1 MSPPVQSVC
10 VVFPSSKIAYASL
23 SARFNSLTPSVSTAV
38 FTGKRRARCLSEP
51 SPRVLRNLAKG
62 SLTWV
67 RTWSKGPVLPPY
79 SHSVFSSSSSLYCR
93 TRSGLTRKGPSCSR
107 YINESFR
114 QREIVLYHG
123 SSNMFISSPQEIVI
137 RMVFAVAS
145 PSETTPLFTLVRL
158 QLSRFRRVMC
168 RADFQIRDPDGQQLC
183 CASLLLDTAC
193 NPCSL
198 PSPSYRRTMTS
209 S

>member
-1 MSPPVQSVC
+1 MSPPVQSVCVC
-10 VVFPSSKIAYASL
+10 VVFPSSKIAYTSL
-23 SARFNSLTPSVSTAV
+23 SVRFNGAHAFCLHRCLHC
-38 FTGKRRARCLSEP
+38 KRRARCLSEP

-93 TRSGLTRKGPSCSR
+93 TRSGPTRKGPSCSR
-107 YINESFR
+107 CINESFR

-123 SSNMFISSPQEIVI
+123 SPIMFISSPQEIVI

-145 PSETTPLFTLVRL
+145 PSETTPLFPLVRL

-168 RADFQIRDPDGQQLC
+168 RADF
-183 CASLLLDTAC
+183 
-193 NPCSL
+193 
-198 PSPSYRRTMTS
+198 
-209 S
+209 

>member
-1 MSPPVQSVC
+1 MSPPVQSVSVC
-10 VVFPSSKIAYASL
+10 VVFPSSKIAYCPWDSTA
-23 SARFNSLTPSVSTAV
+23 LTVSVSTAV

-51 SPRVLRNLAKG
+51 SPRVLLNLAKG

-67 RTWSKGPVLPPY
+67 RTWSKGPLLPPY

-123 SSNMFISSPQEIVI
+123 SSIMFISSPQEIVI

-145 PSETTPLFTLVRL
+145 PSETTPLFPLVRL

-168 RADFQIRDPDGQQLC
+168 RADF
-183 CASLLLDTAC
+183 
-193 NPCSL
+193 
-198 PSPSYRRTMTS
+198 
-209 S
+209 